1 MKIGFTLKPNDGNII
16 SLEEQITKLEKIGA
30 ESAEIP
36 LYELD
41 VICGKEIIEDE
52 IKQLKKITKNS
63 NLEFSVHGSMSV
75 NFLQQ
80 EYLEEHKKV
89 LEKEIEVCSQI
100 ESKILVTHFGYTT
113 NKIFNQTNIYKDY
126 LAKQNEIYHDLAIKA
141 QSKNVTLCIEN
152 IFPFTPSNYAP
163 LPSEVAE
170 EINKID
176 HPFAKTTIDFS
187 HGYIN
192 SNFHKKD
199 FLDEISKMAKN
210 AKHLHVHD
218 SFGRMKNM
226 ETYIFPEDITYG
238 QGDIHL
244 PLGWGNLPFDKIF
257 SSLDLSKDIYF
268 NFELGLRYEKYYQK
282 NIESA
287 KQLISKIT

>member
-1 MKIGFTLKPNDGNII
+1 MKIGFTLKPNDGDII

-75 NFLQQ
+75 NFLQK
-80 EYLEEHKKV
+80 EYLEEHKQV

-126 LAKQNEIYHDLAIKA
+126 LAKQNEIYHDI
-141 QSKNVTLCIEN
+141 V
-152 IFPFTPSNYAP
+152 
-163 LPSEVAE
+163 
-170 EINKID
+170 
-176 HPFAKTTIDFS
+176 
-187 HGYIN
+187 
-192 SNFHKKD
+192 
-199 FLDEISKMAKN
+199 
-210 AKHLHVHD
+210 
-218 SFGRMKNM
+218 
-226 ETYIFPEDITYG
+226 
-238 QGDIHL
+238 
-244 PLGWGNLPFDKIF
+244 
-257 SSLDLSKDIYF
+257 
-268 NFELGLRYEKYYQK
+268 
-282 NIESA
+282 
-287 KQLISKIT
+287 